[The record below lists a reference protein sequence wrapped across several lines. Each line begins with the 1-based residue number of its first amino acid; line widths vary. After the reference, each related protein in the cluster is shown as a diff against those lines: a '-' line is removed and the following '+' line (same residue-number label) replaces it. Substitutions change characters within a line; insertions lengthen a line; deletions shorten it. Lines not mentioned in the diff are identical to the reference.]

1 MKTYLMAIHIGP
13 VQDFIAAARKLR
25 DLWFGSYLLSELSKQ
40 AALSLQENKA
50 DLIFPNPTDA
60 SKDLSAGSDMKVA
73 NKLLAQVATD
83 DPRSLFKKVKGSI
96 LFFWEKKLIPE
107 TIKGSRDKIDGT
119 LFEIQVKDFLE
130 IYGAWVPLEDGGYIP
145 ARERVDLLLAARK
158 SLREFSPAQYLP
170 EWQDKGGL
178 PKSSL
183 DGGRESILLPESR
196 EKTKKKQGIKEHEEL
211 DAVGWIKRH
220 GKKLGDEEGGRPA
233 FDSLSDLAAD
243 PFLRGALKNP
253 KAWTEL
259 EKLAGLFRRHIP
271 KEYIP
276 KIAPRYPGSALDSL
290 GSNILFPSR
299 IRIFLEEIE
308 TLEDNQEVK
317 QEILQCIRSVHNIM
331 ETEPL
336 QYAAILIGDGDNMGN
351 TISSL
356 KDKKRHKNF
365 SRALDEF
372 ARTAKGVVEGHMGN
386 LIYSG
391 GDDVLAFIP
400 LDQALECAQAVQQSF
415 DKGMEKIF
423 PAKTER
429 PTFSIGMAIVHHI
442 RPMGLSL
449 ETARKAEKL
458 AKANPG
464 KNSLAIVLE
473 KRSGAPI
480 QINQHWGPGLVD
492 RLLYWAN
499 CHKEDLL
506 PDKFAYQLKV
516 LERELGDEL
525 EWKGIEP
532 ENPQAYEF
540 LRILK
545 RKQSKG
551 GRKPLDDKERDKVL
565 EAASTLNSLEDM
577 ANELII
583 TRIFA
588 QAKVQAG
595 YKE

>member
-1 MKTYLMAIHIGP
+1 LKTYLMAIHIGP

-40 AALSLQENKA
+40 AALSLQNNKA
-50 DLIFPNPTDA
+50 DLIFPNPADA
-60 SKDLSAGSDMKVA
+60 AKDLSAGSDMKVA
-73 NKLLAQVATD
+73 NKLLAQFATD
-83 DPRSLFKKVKGSI
+83 DPCS
-96 LFFWEKKLIPE
+96 
-107 TIKGSRDKIDGT
+107 
-119 LFEIQVKDFLE
+119 QDFLE

-145 ARERVDLLLAARK
+145 ARKRVDSLLTARK
-158 SLREFSPAQYLP
+158 SLRDFSPAQHLP
-170 EWQDKGGL
+170 DWKDKGGL

-183 DGGRESILLPESR
+183 DGGRESVLSPESR
-196 EKTKKKQGIKEHEEL
+196 EETKKKQGIKEHEEL

-220 GKKLGDEEGGRPA
+220 GKKLGDEEGCRPA

-271 KEYIP
+271 KEDIP

-317 QEILQCIRSVHNIM
+317 QEILKCIRSVHNIM

-356 KDKKRHKNF
+356 KDKKRHKDF

-372 ARTAKGVVEGHMGN
+372 ARTADGVVEDHMGN

-391 GDDVLAFIP
+391 GDDVLAFVP
-400 LDQALECAQAVQQSF
+400 LDQALECAQALQQSF
-415 DKGMEKIF
+415 EKEMEKIF
-423 PAKTER
+423 PGKTER

-449 ETARKAEKL
+449 ETARRAEKL

-464 KNSLAIVLE
+464 KNSMAIILE

-480 QINQHWGPGLVD
+480 QINQHWESDFDFDFVK
-492 RLLYWAN
+492 RLLDWTE
-499 CHKEDLL
+499 CHINDLL
-506 PDKFAYQLKV
+506 PDKFAYQIKILK
-516 LERELGDEL
+516 RELGCKL

-532 ENPQAYEF
+532 ENSQAYEF
-540 LRILK
+540 LRILSRK
-545 RKQSKG
+545 RTKG
-551 GRKPLDDKERDKVL
+551 GSKPLDDKERDKVL
-565 EAASTLNSLEDM
+565 EAASTLKNLEDM

>member
-1 MKTYLMAIHIGP
+1 M
-13 VQDFIAAARKLR
+13 
-25 DLWFGSYLLSELSKQ
+25 
-40 AALSLQENKA
+40 
-50 DLIFPNPTDA
+50 
-60 SKDLSAGSDMKVA
+60 
-73 NKLLAQVATD
+73 
-83 DPRSLFKKVKGSI
+83 
-96 LFFWEKKLIPE
+96 
-107 TIKGSRDKIDGT
+107 
-119 LFEIQVKDFLE
+119 
-130 IYGAWVPLEDGGYIP
+130 
-145 ARERVDLLLAARK
+145 
-158 SLREFSPAQYLP
+158 
-170 EWQDKGGL
+170 
-178 PKSSL
+178 
-183 DGGRESILLPESR
+183 
-196 EKTKKKQGIKEHEEL
+196 

-271 KEYIP
+271 KEDIP

-317 QEILQCIRSVHNIM
+317 QEILKCIRSVHNIM

-336 QYAAILIGDGDNMGN
+336 QYAAVLIGDGDNMGD

-356 KDKKRHKNF
+356 KDKKRHKDF

-372 ARTAKGVVEGHMGN
+372 ARTADGVVEDHMGN

-391 GDDVLAFIP
+391 GDDVLAFVP
-400 LDQALECAQAVQQSF
+400 LDQALECAQALQQSF

-423 PAKTER
+423 PAETER

-449 ETARKAEKL
+449 ETARRAEKL

-464 KNSLAIVLE
+464 KNSMAIILE

-480 QINQHWGPGLVD
+480 QINQHWGPDLVD

-540 LRILK
+540 LRILS

-551 GRKPLDDKERDKVL
+551 GSKPLEDKERDKVL
-565 EAASTLNSLEDM
+565 EAASTLKSLEDM

-588 QAKVQAG
+588 QAKIQAG